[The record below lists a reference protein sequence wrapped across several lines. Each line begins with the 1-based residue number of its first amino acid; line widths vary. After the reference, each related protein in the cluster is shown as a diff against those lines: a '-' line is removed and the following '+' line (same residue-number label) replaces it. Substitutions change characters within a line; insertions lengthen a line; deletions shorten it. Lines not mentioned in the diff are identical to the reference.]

1 MVDVCG
7 LSSCCYTITSGDCFT
22 RNGAIGGLACRLTS
36 VTAHFA
42 RNIINQDAEEVPT
55 N

>member
-1 MVDVCG
+1 MVDVG
-7 LSSCCYTITSGDCFT
+7 LWPHVATQSLGDCFT